1 MALYRSPYEAYPFL
15 CDADDDLR
23 CDFELATDEL
33 ASAVGML
40 RSQTEDQEL
49 AKELLW
55 ICELLSKRLHRPS
68 FTSEGKGAGEAF
80 V

>member
-55 ICELLSKRLHRPS
+55 ILSLIHI
-68 FTSEGKGAGEAF
+68 
-80 V
+80 